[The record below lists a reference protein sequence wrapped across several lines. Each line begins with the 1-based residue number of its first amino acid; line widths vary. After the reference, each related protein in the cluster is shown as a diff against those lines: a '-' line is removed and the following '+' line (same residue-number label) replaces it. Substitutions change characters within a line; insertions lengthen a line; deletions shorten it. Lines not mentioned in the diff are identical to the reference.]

1 MSSISQSED
10 PESLYGLLYA
20 CQRGQR
26 VAIVGSH
33 TDKNELRNGL
43 YVEQN
48 EDKYVT
54 DFFQDEYTDDGRLLI
69 LTGSAGDG
77 KSALLARG
85 YNEAGGQIPAER
97 VNMDATEAR
106 RKDNDY
112 SDRLSA
118 FFTGIIDEVVE
129 GYGDRSAIAI
139 NYGLAVDFFERKD
152 QLKELDPIWTAIQNS
167 QTEPVYHSDNP
178 NITVINLSHRRTYN
192 TDPDSL
198 GKGLVRDLIDRFDP
212 THDASPFS
220 DAYNHEK
227 SECPAGDQCLLQY
240 NVRQLT
246 NSDIKDQLARLFAGW
261 SIVTGSYL
269 NPRSIIDNIASLLL
283 PIGLHDLPDHETC
296 PVGAAIENG
305 TLEGTADELIW
316 NSIFH
321 TLQTEELTEA
331 SRIDPASQTTFKTDQ
346 RALRWGTN
354 IGEIKQE
361 IPSLPKISFKNHVDQ
376 VRTLLRKEYVT
387 KHNGETIIDQ
397 PTFTEFAATLTFFN
411 SERDRKQLQEQAQEL
426 IKTVQAALG
435 GWTGRQRN
443 DGLVEF
449 VDANR
454 SATHRYLSDW
464 EEPGFDPEKS
474 EEETKSLAVP
484 GRIKLMAK
492 PPTGMESNIPIP
504 ISFDTYRLM
513 TQISEG
519 YTPNATDLNQSHA
532 IRMLHSRLEDFTNKR
547 ERVIIEN
554 RSGDNAI
561 AIEDADLGITVTSG
575 DEQ

>member
-1 MSSISQSED
+1 MVSTSKSEG
-10 PESLYGLLYA
+10 PESLYDLLYA

-43 YVEQN
+43 YVEQD
-48 EDKYVT
+48 EDKQVT
-54 DFFQDEYTDDGRLLI
+54 KFFQEEYTDDGRLLI

-85 YNEAGGQIPAER
+85 YDEAGGQIPPER

-106 RKDNDY
+106 RKNNDY

-118 FFTGIIDEVVE
+118 FFTEVIDEVVE
-129 GYGDRSAIAI
+129 GEGDRSAIAI
-139 NYGLAVDFFERKD
+139 NYGLAVDFFERQN
-152 QLKELDPIWTAIQNS
+152 QLEDFDPIWEAIQNS
-167 QTEPVYHSDNP
+167 QTKSVYHSNSP

-192 TDPDSL
+192 TDPESL
-198 GKGLVRDLIDRFDP
+198 GNGLVRDLIDRFDP
-212 THDASPFS
+212 THNTSPFT
-220 DAYNHEK
+220 DAYHREK
-227 SECPAGDQCLLQY
+227 SECPAGNQCLLQY

-246 NSDIKDQLARLFAGW
+246 NSDVKDQLARLFAGW

-283 PIGLHDLPDHETC
+283 PVGLHDLPDHEIC
-296 PVGAAIENG
+296 PVGAAIENDASKC
-305 TLEGTADELIW
+305 TADELIW
-316 NSIFH
+316 NSIFK

-346 RALRWGTN
+346 RVLRWGTN
-354 IGEIKQE
+354 TSEIIQKF
-361 IPSLPKISFKNHVDQ
+361 PSLPEITFESHIDRIQ
-376 VRTLLRKEYVT
+376 TLLRKEYVT
-387 KHNGETIIDQ
+387 KHDGETIIEE
-397 PTFTEFAATLTFFN
+397 PTFKEFAATLTFFN
-411 SERDRKQLQEQAQEL
+411 TEKNQKNLQDQAQEL
-426 IKTVQAALG
+426 IKTTQAALG

-474 EEETKSLAVP
+474 QKETKSLAVP

-492 PPTGMESNIPIP
+492 PPAGTESNIPVP

-513 TQISEG
+513 TQITEG

-554 RSGDNAI
+554 RSGDDAI
-561 AIEDADLGITVTSG
+561 TIEDADLGITVIPG
-575 DEQ
+575 ED